1 MLEIIEKN
9 EKLNEIGGA
18 GADFMPLDQSNQLLS
33 FDKKFYKLRN
43 KLVDYRDY
51 KEITRRLYA
60 KNDHRLN
67 GIVSAI
73 TVV

>member
-1 MLEIIEKN
+1 
-9 EKLNEIGGA
+9 
-18 GADFMPLDQSNQLLS
+18 MPLDQSNQLLS

-60 KNDHRLN
+60 KNDHRLS